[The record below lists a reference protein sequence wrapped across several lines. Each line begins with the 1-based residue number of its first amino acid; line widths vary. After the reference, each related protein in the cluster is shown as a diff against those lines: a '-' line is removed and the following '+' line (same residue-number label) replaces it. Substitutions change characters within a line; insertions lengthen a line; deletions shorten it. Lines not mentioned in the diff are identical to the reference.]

1 MSFLLYGANGYTGK
15 LIVEQAVHSGLKPVL
30 AGRTE
35 SKIKVLADA
44 YGLNYVVFGLDAIES
59 IAAQLQPFPVLLNC
73 AGPFSKTARPLVEA
87 CLQSKTHYLDIT
99 GEIEVFELI
108 KTFHPEALEK
118 GIVLMPGVGFDV
130 VPSDCLANY
139 LHEKLPDATHLE
151 LAIRSLGG
159 SLSHGTLSTL
169 IQNLGRPGAIREK
182 GRIKPE
188 PLGHIGRFINFGQH
202 KQFAITIP
210 WGDISTAFSST
221 GIPNILVY
229 SAVPQ
234 FFYYILKLQSLFNPL
249 LRTKFFKR
257 LLQTYIDKKVTGPSP
272 GQNQKGKSMV
282 WGRVMNAQG
291 KQAQALLTCPE
302 AYILTA
308 QTSLNIVRKLLA
320 LHDYAGYYT
329 PAKLFGYGLILEIE
343 GTKLSDM

>member
-15 LIVEQAVHSGLKPVL
+15 LIVEQAVKNGLMPVL

-35 SKIKVLADA
+35 SKIKILAEA
-44 YGLNYVVFGLDAIES
+44 YGLNYVVFNLDDIQS
-59 IAAQLQPFPVLLNC
+59 IVAHLMSFPIVLNC
-73 AGPFSKTARPLVEA
+73 AGPFSKTARPMVEA

-108 KTFHPEALEK
+108 KTFNSEACEK

-159 SLSHGTLSTL
+159 SISHGTLSTL
-169 IQNLGRPGAIREK
+169 IQNLGKPGAIREK
-182 GRIKPE
+182 GKITPKPI
-188 PLGHIGRFINFGQH
+188 GHKGRFINFGQH
-202 KQFAITIP
+202 KQFAVTIP

-221 GIPNILVY
+221 GIPNIMVY

-234 FFYYILKLQSLFNPL
+234 FFYYILKLQSVFNPL
-249 LRTKFFKR
+249 LRTPFLKN
-257 LLQTYIDKKVTGPSP
+257 LLQTYIDKKVTGPSRS
-272 GQNQKGKSMV
+272 QNQKGKSMV
-282 WGRVMNAQG
+282 WGRVMNAPG

-308 QTSLNIVRKLLA
+308 QTSLNIVRKFLA
-320 LHDYAGYYT
+320 PHNYAGYYT

-343 GTKLSDM
+343 GTKLTDM